1 MITINFFYV
10 GTFNDRCAYGIILL
24 IDIIKSV
31 VKNRYLVGRHF
42 TEIESSSADI
52 NRIPKNNRDKRHVQ
66 T

>member
-1 MITINFFYV
+1 MWVHLMIDALMELFYLL
-10 GTFNDRCAYGIILL
+10 ILL
-24 IDIIKSV
+24 SGKV
-31 VKNRYLVGRHF
+31 VKSRYLVGRHF